1 MARSRSRTPK
11 RATKVNDH
19 MTKIGLNFRFTDL
32 GLRAKGSVH
41 ALSLGLALFCAPSAV
56 RAAAQPYGY
65 KSADLNQV
73 RNQASETMIM
83 PASFLR
89 EFDPITIL
97 YGRDMHPAGAGPLDQ
112 PDQFLSI
119 RPAPQGEYR
128 WLDARTVEFRPAA
141 AWKPMQVYTVKAGN
155 ETRKL
160 TALLAPPT
168 GVSPSPGSK
177 DLAPFSR
184 VQLEFAQPVD
194 PEILAKLVTFETV
207 PLPGI
212 ETKNVK
218 VYGASDFVVK
228 ASERS
233 TNGSA
238 SYAFVFKRPF
248 PTGMRVRT
256 VVRLAADA
264 IGSDAK
270 RVYLADTRKEF
281 SLERAGSYDY
291 QFTLNPSGS
300 SYNRDQ
306 AIRMGHDGSLIFDFS
321 ATPSGLTLSQVKS
334 LLNFSPAP
342 KRMDWSL
349 SGNRLTVRLAVE
361 QERVY
366 NVVVSPTNI
375 KDADGRKLQL
385 DNSCSFYF
393 FQPLERQVARWGLGK
408 GLVERFGPQ
417 HFPLLVSGFKSLD
430 LRAYKI
436 DPFHKAFWPFPN
448 GGVRVN
454 ETASP
459 PGPGEEP
466 VSQDSITAPLNT
478 TEIVKHIRML
488 GAPPYSQVV
497 DLEKDGVTR
506 FQNLD
511 LKAMFAKI
519 SGKDQPGT
527 YLVGFRPLDGST
539 DRSFVR
545 IQVTDLSLSS
555 VESKKEILFTVT
567 SISSG
572 KPVYD
577 AEVSIEGLSKKGF
590 ALLAKGRTNADGMFV
605 LAQTDANFASFVGA
619 SVKRVSVR
627 YSNDVLVLDGRA
639 SEAPPEFSNNHW
651 YGDRSSWLEWLS
663 RQPYDFS
670 KDQVSAGFVFT
681 ERPIYRPNET
691 IYFKAIVRTLFQGA
705 IREASSEGKFNI
717 HIQSPSGVGY
727 DFPVGLSASNTYDDS
742 LCEKDLPTGE
752 YDVSVQRVHPKSGKT
767 ILASTSFKVEAYR
780 LPKFEVKLQV
790 PDKARNDR
798 SQPVKLNA
806 SYYAGG
812 KVSGQK
818 VAWKVVSY
826 PYSYAPK
833 GLQGYILSTD
843 GRYGAVTEE
852 RQEGVVESA
861 DLTDENGQSVLNVNP
876 QSATNG
882 NPRRYVCEATVT
894 DVDDQTVSNR
904 ASFVALPPFVLGLKT
919 NRHVT
924 GSSTIKVDVA
934 ALSFDG
940 GFEVGQKV
948 SVSLKKMSWISY
960 LQETDFAR
968 GKPKYRTQESME
980 LVSEKTVTTA
990 KGPTSLS
997 FENRDPGVYVV
1008 ELSARDRLG
1017 RLQSVKADLFL
1028 AGDKPVTWKKS
1039 EQMLFETVP
1048 DKDSYQPGQVAKIL
1062 LKSPYQ
1068 RAMALAVVE
1077 RPSGVPEYHWV
1088 EVANG
1093 QAEFALPILP
1103 EMAPKI
1109 PVSFLLMRAR
1119 ISDEKRTPDGSTVD
1133 AGRPQT
1139 VANTT
1144 WITVD
1149 QIENQLKV
1157 ALEHAASVRPGTT
1170 IPVTIDLKD
1179 AKGQARS
1186 GEVALWLV
1194 DEAVLS
1200 LAKEKPLDPL
1210 AAFTAKVL
1218 SHLSIRDV
1226 RNMLIGDL
1234 RVSENPGGDG
1244 SEGGMDGFFGKMTVR
1259 KNFKSVPYWNP
1270 SIQVGASGKATVNVP
1285 ISDDLTNFA
1294 VRAVAV
1300 SGMDRFG
1307 TGTSQIRVRLPV
1319 LVQPALPRFVRLG
1332 DKFKAGGVARVVEG
1346 PGGAAT
1352 WSIKADGL
1360 KLSEGTTGTV
1370 ALDATKPSP
1379 LKTEFVVM
1387 EPGFDA
1393 NGNLRYDSVA
1403 VKMGVERT
1411 SDRAADA
1418 FSVKLPVKMD
1428 RPYMDERSVVELR
1441 AEKPLSI
1448 PAIAHPARPGTVSRQ
1463 ILLSNQMGIL
1473 KAISAMASL
1482 VQYPYGCS
1490 EQLISRAYPAMLY
1503 RGLWAKYGLEAPA
1516 PNIGKI
1522 VATTIDQLA
1531 RAQGS
1536 DGLIAYWPGSNGYVH
1551 LTAYAVEFLTE
1562 VKRAN
1567 ETAKAGYA
1575 FDDGLYRKSL
1585 EALKR
1590 ALRSDYSRFVSG
1602 EVYYE
1607 RTSALLA
1614 LAKAGELDVG
1624 YARELAMQ
1632 TTTLDVQ
1639 AQAKVYEALQKN
1651 SGALK
1656 LEIASLSDKLWG
1668 QTVFKT
1674 ESGREVFGGLQQRS
1688 FRIGERVHTNE
1699 ITALASMVGAFAS
1712 APNRSPK
1719 LPMLVDELVNLADQE
1734 DWGSTQANSAS
1745 LLALRNYLTDP
1756 VPSDLVTTT
1765 LSLGAGNEKVN
1776 YDGRSG
1782 AVSRTWSDAA
1792 KADVRVDKNGK
1803 TPLFARYTER
1813 YLPQAPGSQADAEQ
1827 KGFVVKRELVFI
1839 DRAKGDRRVPLDKS
1853 GTEQVLQVGDIVE
1866 EHIRIENPK
1875 NRAFVAVSAPFAA
1888 GLEYMNPRLETS
1900 GSDAAPTGKTTNSGT
1915 YQSFQDD
1922 KIDFF
1927 FENLPAGTY
1936 DFYFRLRATV
1946 EGEFSHPSAR
1956 AEMMYEM
1963 GTYGTSPGAKIVV
1976 QPVR

>member
-1 MARSRSRTPK
+1 
-11 RATKVNDH
+11 
-19 MTKIGLNFRFTDL
+19 MTKIGKIFRFRSLFT
-32 GLRAKGSVH
+32 AIP
-41 ALSLGLALFCAPSAV
+41 LGLACLSMPGFGTT
-56 RAAAQPYGY
+56 PYGY
-65 KSADLNQV
+65 KSADLSQV
-73 RNQASETMIM
+73 KGQASETMIM

-89 EFDPITIL
+89 EFDPVTVL
-97 YGRDMHPAGAGPLDQ
+97 YGRDMHPAGPGPLDN
-112 PDQFLSI
+112 PEPFLSI

-128 WLDARTVEFRPAA
+128 WLDARTVEFRPAT
-141 AWKPMQVYTVKAGN
+141 AWKPMQVYTVKAGS

-168 GVSPSPGSK
+168 SVHPSPGSK

-184 VQLEFAQPVD
+184 VQLEFAQPVAPD
-194 PEILAKLVTFETV
+194 VLSRLVTFEVV

-212 ETKNVK
+212 ETRNVK
-218 VYGASDFVVK
+218 VYGASDYVVK
-228 ASERS
+228 PSERS
-233 TNGSA
+233 SGGNA
-238 SYAFVFKRPF
+238 SYSFVFKRPF
-248 PTGMRVRT
+248 PNGVRVRT

-270 RVYLADTRKEF
+270 RVYQADTRKEF
-281 SLERAGSYDY
+281 TLERAGSYDY

-300 SYNRDQ
+300 SYSRDQ
-306 AIRMGHDGSLIFDFS
+306 AIRMGRDGTLIFDFS
-321 ATPSGLTLSQVKS
+321 AAPSNLTLSQVKS

-349 SGNRLTVRLAVE
+349 SGNRLTVRLSVE
-361 QERVY
+361 QERLH
-366 NVVVSPTNI
+366 NVVVSPVGI
-375 KDADGRKLQL
+375 KDADGRRLQL

-393 FQPLERQVARWGLGK
+393 FQPLDRQVARWGFGK

-417 HFPLLVSGFKSLD
+417 HFPLLVSGFRSLD
-430 LRAYKI
+430 LRVHKI

-448 GGVRVN
+448 GGVRLD
-454 ETASP
+454 ETTAP

-466 VSQDSITAPLNT
+466 TSQDSIVSPLST
-478 TEIVKHIRML
+478 SEIVKHVRML
-488 GAPPYSQVV
+488 GAPPISQVV

-506 FQNLD
+506 FQSLD
-511 LKAMFAKI
+511 LKSVFARI

-539 DRSFVR
+539 ERSYVR

-555 VESKKEILFTVT
+555 VESKKEILFAVT

-572 KPVYD
+572 RPVHD
-577 AEVSIEGLSKKGF
+577 AEVVVEGLSKKGF
-590 ALLAKGRTNADGMFV
+590 TVLAKGRTNPDGMFV

-627 YSNDVLVLDGRA
+627 YNSDVLVVDGRPA
-639 SEAPPEFSNNHW
+639 EAPPEFANNHW
-651 YGDRSSWLEWLS
+651 YGTRSSWLEWLS
-663 RQPYDFS
+663 REPYDFS
-670 KDQVSAGFVFT
+670 KDQVSTGFVFT

-705 IREASSEGKFNI
+705 IREASTESKLSI
-717 HIQSPSGVGY
+717 HIRSPSGVGY
-727 DFPVGLSASNTYDDS
+727 DFPVELSANNTFDDS

-752 YDVSVQRVHPKSGKT
+752 YEVSVEGIHPKAGKT

-780 LPKFEVKLQV
+780 LPKFEVRLQA
-790 PDKARNDR
+790 PDKVRNDR
-798 SQPVKLNA
+798 SQPVKLSA

-818 VAWKVVSY
+818 VSWKVVSY
-826 PYSYAPK
+826 PYSHVPK
-833 GLQGYILSTD
+833 GLQGFILSTD
-843 GRYGAVTEE
+843 GRYGAVSEE
-852 RQEGVVESA
+852 RQEGVVESS
-861 DLTDENGQSVLNVNP
+861 DLTDDNGQSVLDVNP

-904 ASFVALPPFVLGLKT
+904 TSFVALPPFVLGLKT

-924 GSSTIKVDVA
+924 GSSAIKVEVA
-934 ALSFDG
+934 AISFDG
-940 GFEVGQKV
+940 GFEKGQKV

-980 LVSEKTVTTA
+980 LIDEKTVTTT
-990 KGPTSLS
+990 GGITTLT

-1008 ELSARDRLG
+1008 EVSARDRLG
-1017 RLQSVKADLFL
+1017 RLQSVKTDLFL

-1048 DKDSYQPGQVAKIL
+1048 DKDSYQPGQVARIL

-1068 RAMALAVVE
+1068 RGMALAVVE
-1077 RPSGVPEYHWV
+1077 RPSGVPEYRWV

-1119 ISDEKRTPDGSTVD
+1119 ISDEKRTSDGSTID

-1144 WITVD
+1144 WLQVEQT
-1149 QIENQLKV
+1149 ENQLKV
-1157 ALEHAASVRPGTT
+1157 ALTHAATATPGTT
-1170 IPVTIDLKD
+1170 VPLTVELKD
-1179 AKGQARS
+1179 AKGQPRS

-1210 AAFTAKVL
+1210 PAFTAKVL

-1234 RVSENPGGDG
+1234 RISENPGGDG
-1244 SEGGMDGFFGKMTVR
+1244 SEGGSDGFFGKMTVR

-1270 SIQVGASGKATVNVP
+1270 AIQVGASGKAVVNVP

-1300 SGMDRFG
+1300 SGTDRFG
-1307 TGTSQIRVRLPV
+1307 VASSQIRVRLPV
-1319 LVQPALPRFVRLG
+1319 LVQPALPRFVRPG

-1346 PGGAAT
+1346 PGGPGT
-1352 WSIKADGL
+1352 WSIKANGL
-1360 KLSEGTTGTV
+1360 KLSDGSSGNV
-1370 ALDATKPSP
+1370 ALDASKPSV
-1379 LKTEFVVM
+1379 LDAMFSVM
-1387 EPGFDA
+1387 DPGFDG
-1393 NGNLRYDSVA
+1393 NGNPRYDSVS
-1403 VKMGVERT
+1403 VKMAVERT
-1411 SDRAADA
+1411 SDRASDA
-1418 FSVKLPVKMD
+1418 FAVKLPVKMD
-1428 RPYMDERSVVELR
+1428 RQYVDERSMVELR
-1441 AEKPLSI
+1441 ADKPLSL
-1448 PAIAHPARPGTVSRQ
+1448 PALPQPARPGTVSRQ
-1463 ILLSNQMGIL
+1463 ILLSNRMGIL

-1482 VQYPYGCS
+1482 AQYPYGCS
-1490 EQLISRAYPAMLY
+1490 EQQISRAYPAILY
-1503 RGLWAKYGLEAPA
+1503 RDLWKKHGLEAPV
-1516 PNIGKI
+1516 PDLGGI
-1522 VATTIDQLA
+1522 VAATMEQLS
-1531 RAQGS
+1531 RAQTS

-1551 LTAYAVEFLTE
+1551 LTAYAVEFLAE

-1567 ETAKAGYA
+1567 ESSKAGYA
-1575 FDDGLYRKSL
+1575 FDDGVYRKAL

-1590 ALRSDYSRFVSG
+1590 ALRSDYSKFVSG
-1602 EVYYE
+1602 EAYFE

-1614 LAKAGELDVG
+1614 LAKAGDLDVG

-1632 TTTLDVQ
+1632 TATLDVQ
-1639 AQAKVYEALQKN
+1639 SQAKVYEALQKN
-1651 SGALK
+1651 GSALK
-1656 LEIASLSDKLWG
+1656 VEAAALSDKLWE
-1668 QTVFKT
+1668 QTVFKS
-1674 ESGREVFGGLQQRS
+1674 ESGREVFAGLQRRS

-1699 ITALASMVGAFAS
+1699 ITALAALVGAFGV
-1712 APNRSPK
+1712 APQRSPK
-1719 LPMLVDELVNLADQE
+1719 LPMLVDELVNLADD

-1745 LLALRNYLTDP
+1745 LLALRAYLADP
-1756 VPSDLVTTT
+1756 VPDDPVTAA
-1765 LSLGAGNEKVN
+1765 LSLGAGTERIS

-1782 AVSRTWSDAA
+1782 AVARSWSDPG
-1792 KADVRVDKNGK
+1792 KAEVRIDKNGNK
-1803 TPLFARYTER
+1803 PLFARYTER
-1813 YLPQAPGSQADAEQ
+1813 FLPLASGAFADPEQ
-1827 KGFVVKRELVFI
+1827 KGFVVKRELVFL
-1839 DRAKGDRRVPLDKS
+1839 DSKGNRKVPLDKA
-1853 GTEQVLQVGDIVE
+1853 GTEQVLQIGDIVE
-1866 EHIRIENPK
+1866 ERIRVENPVP
-1875 NRAFVAVSAPFAA
+1875 RSFVAVAIPFAA

-1900 GSDAAPTGKTTNSGT
+1900 GSDAVPTGKTTNTGT
-1915 YQSFQDD
+1915 YQSYKDD
-1922 KIDFF
+1922 QIEFF
-1927 FENLPAGTY
+1927 FENLPAGGY
-1936 DFYFRLRATV
+1936 DFCFRLRATV

-1963 GTYGTSPGAKIVV
+1963 GTYGTSPGARIVV
-1976 QPVR
+1976 QLARASNR